1 MKSPTIPANEI
12 LRLAA
17 LKNSKL
23 LDTSAEEVFDDF
35 TKLSS
40 QICNT
45 PIALITLVDATRQ
58 WFKSNIGLAA
68 SETPRNISFCGHAIL
83 GNEIFEIPDT
93 LEDERFRDNPL
104 VTNDPNIRF
113 YAGMPLITDEGYA
126 FGTLCVIDKIPRY
139 LTLKQHAALQ
149 MLGRQVVTLIE
160 YRLNMIQIALINHDL
175 REYMMNSPAGIT
187 P

>member
-35 TKLSS
+35 TKLAS

-45 PIALITLVDATRQ
+45 PIALISLLDETRQ
-58 WFKSNIGLAA
+58 WFKSKIGLDV
-68 SETPRNISFCGHAIL
+68 SETPRSISFCGHAIL
-83 GNEIFEIPDT
+83 EEGIFEVPNA

-104 VTNDPNIRF
+104 VVNEPNIRF
-113 YAGMPLITDEGYA
+113 YAGLPLITSEGYA
-126 FGTLCVIDKIPRY
+126 FGTLCVIDKIPRK
-139 LTLKQHAALQ
+139 LTLDQRTSLQ

-160 YRLNMIQIALINHDL
+160 YRLSMIQTALINHDL
-175 REYMMNSPAGIT
+175 TEYMMSPPQG
-187 P
+187 

>member
-35 TKLSS
+35 TKLAS

-45 PIALITLVDATRQ
+45 PIALITLVDETRQ
-58 WFKSNIGLAA
+58 WFKSNIGLDT
-68 SETPRNISFCGHAIL
+68 SETPRNISICGHAIL
-83 GNEIFEIPDT
+83 GNEIFEVPDT

-104 VTNDPNIRF
+104 VTNEPNIRF

-126 FGTLCVIDKIPRY
+126 FGTLCVIDKTPRL

-160 YRLNMIQIALINHDL
+160 YRLNMIHTALINHDL
-175 REYMMNSPAGIT
+175 REYMMNT
-187 P
+187 PSG